1 MKKVELIIKG
11 QKVHDI
17 GYRPFLLQR
26 ALERGIGKFF
36 AFNSHEN
43 AKEIVVV
50 RAEGDVEIIGS
61 FIEYITANY
70 PDGAQV
76 DEIEQRDFSGPL
88 DDAYRYMML
97 LQFEQIS
104 KAVPAI
110 LSLDRKQDVMIEK
123 QDIMI
128 GKQDVMIE
136 KQGIMIGKQDVM
148 IGKQDV
154 MIEKQDI
161 MIGKQDTTIGILRS
175 VKDDTS
181 AIREDISSLRR
192 DTLESLQEKYK
203 ELSIEVAE
211 IKATLAELKAK
222 AS

>member
-26 ALERGIGKFF
+26 ALERGIGKIF
-36 AFNSHEN
+36 AFNSHKN
-43 AKEIVVV
+43 AKKIVVV
-50 RAEGDVEIIGS
+50 RAEGDEEIIGS

-70 PDGAQV
+70 PNGAQV

-88 DDAYRYMML
+88 DDAYQYMML

-110 LSLDRKQDVMIEK
+110 LSLDRKQD
-123 QDIMI
+123 IMI

-136 KQGIMIGKQDVM
+136 KQ
-148 IGKQDV
+148 DV
-154 MIEKQDI
+154 MIEKQDV
-161 MIGKQDTTIGILRS
+161 MIEKQDTTIGILRS
-175 VKDDTS
+175 VRDDTS
-181 AIREDISSLRR
+181 AIREDISCLRK
-192 DTLESLQEKYK
+192 DTLESLQEKYN

>member
-1 MKKVELIIKG
+1 MRMKKVELIIKG

-36 AFNSHEN
+36 AFNSHKN

-50 RAEGDVEIIGS
+50 RAEGDEEIIGS

-70 PDGAQV
+70 PNGAQV

-110 LSLDRKQDVMIEK
+110 LSLDRKQDIMIGK

-136 KQGIMIGKQDVM
+136 KQ
-148 IGKQDV
+148 
-154 MIEKQDI
+154 
-161 MIGKQDTTIGILRS
+161 DTTIGILRS
-175 VKDDTS
+175 VRDDTS
-181 AIREDISSLRR
+181 AIREDISCLRK
-192 DTLESLQEKYK
+192 DTLESLQEKYN